1 MWGSGS
7 PLRQFLYNIDFGKL
21 LVRTVYICVCGLL
34 FSGFVPQISPAIVC
48 YRCGRCA
55 TMMIRIP
62 LSCLFLRRR
71 KFPLLILPRRSTVSP
86 LTCDTCHIYARVP
99 TFFILQNKLM
109 AHAFLITTKMV
120 CNVNRSWCLTQR
132 RQMGNSRRL
141 LIIREY
147 NDIFLGMHF
156 FMHLL
161 PPNQL

>member
-1 MWGSGS
+1 M
-7 PLRQFLYNIDFGKL
+7 
-21 LVRTVYICVCGLL
+21 CVW
-34 FSGFVPQISPAIVC
+34 VIVQWLC
-48 YRCGRCA
+48 SSN
-55 TMMIRIP
+55 
-62 LSCLFLRRR
+62 LSCYCLLQVWTLRNYDD
-71 KFPLLILPRRSTVSP
+71 PDPVILSVSEEEEISIA
-86 LTCDTCHIYARVP
+86 DIAKAVHSKSSYIYARVP
-99 TFFILQNKLM
+99 TLFISLNKLM
-109 AHAFLITTKMV
+109 AHAFLIATKMV